1 MGFSTPTP
9 EASPDQ
15 KGAQGA
21 PSNAAQGPSFGD
33 SLMSYMQNRL
43 PVTSAAVGAA
53 GDVFGGG
60 EQNNQQAVPM
70 QYGNLIEMNAKPKS
84 GGAAE
89 MLLKLITG
97 GA

>member
-9 EASPDQ
+9 EMSPDQ

-33 SLMSYMQNRL
+33 SLMAYMQNRL
-43 PVTSAAVGAA
+43 PVASAAVGAA

-60 EQNNQQAVPM
+60 NQQAVPM
-70 QYGNLIEMNAKPKS
+70 QYGDLIEMNAKPKS
-84 GGAAE
+84 GGDGGAA